1 MEGSHAVGSQDA
13 RVRSPCYSFGLVT
26 DEIAE
31 IELSWLDSKEDQ
43 ARFRPKLKCIYGQ
56 ERSSPPNSGMSPVT
70 HDSSHSLTPSS
81 EPPFDRHDWIVT
93 RPSPGANTPKPT
105 PEQTT
110 TTRYVIDYYSGPDD
124 EEGNPVFVLDVR
136 PALDDFASLAQRVKM
151 GWEDWKTG
159 EHENQ

>member
-1 MEGSHAVGSQDA
+1 MGRQNLPIQVQ
-13 RVRSPCYSFGLVT
+13 VSPFLFSVLQT
-26 DEIAE
+26 QTPDP
-31 IELSWLDSKEDQ
+31 D
-43 ARFRPKLKCIYGQ
+43 
-56 ERSSPPNSGMSPVT
+56 
-70 HDSSHSLTPSS
+70 LTISS

-93 RPSPGANTPKPT
+93 RPVPDATQSTQTPT
-105 PEQTT
+105 PTPAATT
-110 TTRYVIDYYSGPDD
+110 TTRYVIDYYSAAED